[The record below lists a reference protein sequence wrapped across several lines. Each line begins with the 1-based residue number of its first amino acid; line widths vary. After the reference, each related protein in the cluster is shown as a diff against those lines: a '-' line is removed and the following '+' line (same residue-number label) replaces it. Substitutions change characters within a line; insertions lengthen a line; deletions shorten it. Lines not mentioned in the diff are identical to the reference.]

1 MNKKTEKK
9 GNKFTVSKKAAVLL
23 LLGFG
28 LLAGCGKKKPQPE
41 QLLTEYFQLLNEEKY
56 EEMYTYLSEDAK
68 AETDEE
74 TFVNRNRNIYGGI
87 EASDI
92 TVEIAEGEE
101 QEKDADTRR
110 VKYGISMQTLA
121 GELAFDDMTA
131 IFKKDEEGAYKM
143 EWDSQD
149 IFPNLQNTDKVR
161 VVTTEAKRG
170 NIYDRN
176 HVELAREGVAS
187 SVGLVPG
194 KLPAERE
201 AALEQLAGLLEIST
215 EKIEKALSASWV
227 RDDTFVPIRTVA
239 KDATDLKEK
248 LLEIYGVMITDTI
261 VRYYPYGEKA
271 AQLTGY
277 VQNITAEE
285 LEERAGQGYN
295 QNSIIGKAGA
305 ERLYE
310 DQLRPR
316 DGYSIQIL
324 NELGDVKQTVLE
336 KAPQD
341 GEDVVLTIDITL
353 QQYLYQEM
361 EGDGGCAVAIDP
373 KSGAVVALVST
384 PAYDPNDFVM
394 GYTASA
400 WEAINADEDQPLY
413 NRWMGT
419 WVPGSSFKPVTAALA
434 LTQGTLDPEEEV
446 PNDGLSWQQ
455 DESWGSYYVTTL
467 EDYSVKNLENA
478 LIHSDNIYFAK
489 AAAGMGT
496 DGFTEGLESLG
507 FGETLPFDFELTAS
521 SFGTD
526 GKITSDIELA
536 DSGYGQGKLLV
547 NPLHLASMYSALVNE
562 GSMVQPYLKE
572 GQERAFWKEGVFTPE
587 AAETVLEDLY
597 QVVESEEGTAHE
609 AYRSEYRLAGKTGTA
624 EIKDSQD
631 DTTGTELGWFV
642 GLCTEDT
649 DRPLLIAMMIEDV
662 KGRGGSHYVM
672 PKVTAGF
679 DAWMTGRTPE
689 PESQTDAA
697 DAA

>member
-1 MNKKTEKK
+1 MKK
-9 GNKFTVSKKAAVLL
+9 GAAVLL
-23 LLGFG
+23 LIGLG

-41 QLLTEYFQLLNEEKY
+41 QLLTEYFQLLNEENY
-56 EEMYTYLSEDAK
+56 EEMYAYLSEDAM
-68 AETDEE
+68 AETDKE

-110 VKYGISMQTLA
+110 VKYSISMQTLA

-194 KLPAERE
+194 KLPEDRE
-201 AALEQLAGLLEIST
+201 AALEQLAALLEISV
-215 EKIEKALSASWV
+215 EKIEKALSAGWV
-227 RDDTFVPIRTVA
+227 RDDTFVPLRTVA
-239 KDATDLKEK
+239 KDATDLKEQ
-248 LLEIYGVMITDTI
+248 LLEIPGVMITDTV
-261 VRYYPYGEKA
+261 VRFYPFGEKA

-305 ERLYE
+305 ERIYE

-324 NELGDVKQTVLE
+324 NELGDVKQTILE

-361 EGDGGCAVAIDP
+361 EGDEGCAAAMDP
-373 KSGAVVALVST
+373 KSGAVLALVST

-400 WEAINADEDQPLY
+400 WEAVNADEAQPLY
-413 NRWMGT
+413 NRWLAS
-419 WVPGSSFKPVTAALA
+419 WVPGSAFKPVTAALA

-446 PNDGLSWQQ
+446 PNDGLKWQQ
-455 DESWGSYYVTTL
+455 DESWGSYFVTTL
-467 EDYSVKNLENA
+467 EDYPVKNLENA

-489 AAAGMGT
+489 AAVGMGA
-496 DGFTEGLESLG
+496 DGFGEGLKSLG
-507 FGETLPFDFELTAS
+507 FGETMPFDFELAVS

-526 GKITSDIELA
+526 GKITSEIELA
-536 DSGYGQGKLLV
+536 DSGYGQGKVLV
-547 NPLHLASMYSALVNE
+547 NPLHLASVYSAFVN
-562 GSMVQPYLKE
+562 GGDMIQPYLTE
-572 GQERAFWKEGVFTPE
+572 GQEAVCWKEGVFSQE
-587 AAETVLEDLY
+587 AAETVLQDLY

-609 AYRSEYRLAGKTGTA
+609 AYRTEYRLAGKTGTA
-624 EIKDSQD
+624 EIKASQD

-642 GLCTEDT
+642 GLCTENT
-649 DRPLLIAMMIEDV
+649 DKPLLITMMIEDV
-662 KGRGGSHYVM
+662 KGRGGSHYVI
-672 PKVTAGF
+672 PKVAAGF
-679 DAWMTGRTPE
+679 DAWVLGKAPEFQTE
-689 PESQTDAA
+689 PEDEV
-697 DAA
+697 